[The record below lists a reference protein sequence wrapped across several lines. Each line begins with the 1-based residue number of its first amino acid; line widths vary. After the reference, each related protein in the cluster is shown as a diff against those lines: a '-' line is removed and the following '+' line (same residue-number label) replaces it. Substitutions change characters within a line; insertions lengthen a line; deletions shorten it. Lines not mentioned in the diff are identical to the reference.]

1 MSFVAVD
8 LGASNTRYVSNSG
21 NINVLPN
28 NMVVLN
34 EANPCL
40 IMPDAADIE
49 SSLEFTINK
58 DDGMASEFFPVTAL
72 MGIMA
77 ERHRSVDER
86 PSVNNHKYKQRI
98 NYISA
103 VLACAVSRMKFELTE
118 DIHLYI
124 AVPPIEVHDAFN
136 AFNKELVGRYT
147 VTFPKYMGGT
157 VVTFQIVDIATYEE
171 SFMASTSFFF
181 EMNGTPK
188 ASSKKYLSGNVLSLD
203 IGASTTDLAIIKGGR
218 YLDKSGQTYR
228 IGGNVARDTLIDCVR
243 DRYEMDLP
251 IADADKTMA
260 EGRVQQGNSY
270 EIVSDL
276 VNLAKA
282 DLAKQL
288 TTYMQTYFKRVNI
301 PIQTINAIMVSGG
314 GSMQSQYINEDGEVV
329 KTTEPM
335 SYFVTQEL
343 TEWSK
348 GTDVVEYGEDA
359 RFANVKGLFIRAK
372 VDEAKKKSEQARAA
386 MNNPVQEGNGMN
398 VAAPAAPAQTAGA
411 VQVGQAGTAPTT
423 GVSA

>member
-21 NINVLPN
+21 SINVLPN
-28 NMVVLN
+28 NMVVLPDMN
-34 EANPCL
+34 QSL
-40 IMPDAADIE
+40 ITPDAPDIE
-49 SSLEFTINK
+49 SSLEFTITK
-58 DDGMASEFFPVTAL
+58 DDGSNENGFFPANVL

-77 ERHRSVDER
+77 ERHRNMDER
-86 PSVNNHKYKQRI
+86 PSTNSHKHKQRI

-103 VLACAVSRMKFELTE
+103 VLTCAVSRLKFELTD
-118 DIHLYI
+118 DIHMYI
-124 AVPPIEVHDAFN
+124 AVPPIEVHEAFN
-136 AFNKELVGRYT
+136 EFSKELVGSYT

-157 VVTFQIVDIATYEE
+157 VVKLQIVDVAVFEE
-171 SFMASTSFFF
+171 SFMAATSFFF

-188 ASSKKYLSGNVLSLD
+188 ANSKKYLSGNVLSLD

-218 YLDKSGQTYR
+218 YLDKSGQTYK
-228 IGGNVARDTLIDCVR
+228 IGGNIARDNLIDGIR
-243 DRYEMDLP
+243 GRYEMDLP
-251 IADADKTMA
+251 LADADKTMV
-260 EGRVQQGNSY
+260 EGRVQQGNTY
-270 EIVSDL
+270 EDVSDL
-276 VNLAKA
+276 VNIAKA

-288 TTYMQTYFKRVNI
+288 TAYMQTYFKRVNI

-314 GSMQSQYINEDGEVV
+314 GSMQSQYVNADGEVV

-372 VDEAKKKSEQARAA
+372 VDEAKKKSAQ
-386 MNNPVQEGNGMN
+386 
-398 VAAPAAPAQTAGA
+398 AQTTQAAGA
-411 VQVGQAGTAPTT
+411 Q
-423 GVSA
+423 GVAQTQG